1 MRHFFLIGI
10 VLFLLA
16 SCKPKEDPFIGR
28 WTVVKVNVEFDVDWA
43 TPEMVRQ
50 FGSMEKNNV
59 IIISADSVLTLVMD
73 GDTMQSRCSL
83 RGNRILC
90 DGEPWGWYE
99 EGNQKLFVTAGLG
112 GLIPF
117 RFGATGEIVILTLK
131 KK

>member
-28 WTVVKVNVEFDVDWA
+28 WTVDKVNVEFDVDWA

-90 DGEPWGWYE
+90 DGELWGWYE
-99 EGNQKLFVTAGLG
+99 EG
-112 GLIPF
+112 LIKTETFTPMGYVKASY
-117 RFGATGEIVILTLK
+117 RKSKSVNPQGIEP
-131 KK
+131 